1 MSEAPDRIVVDS
13 IDFQVS
19 CRRFTVRATITRD
32 RQLPVVDEFVLRL
45 LAILDRMAVSRMRAW
60 FGFTTSEMQTV
71 LTDMGRRNLVEIVID
86 DVQLAPAGRELFR
99 SSSTSG
105 VPHVVE
111 TSPIIENVWYDL
123 VSRNMVPRSRARSAD
138 YLIKVAELPEARD
151 MPEAFARAAFEEN
164 FRDYARRIRRFPD
177 PDAVN
182 LYSVSDVEGGIYGYQ
197 ILRADLVLDM
207 DRLRVRPT
215 FTDLNDSAANYN
227 KLTVAASDA
236 WRLQVGADT
245 ASNAAVEFERMTGDS
260 RFADVINNPDSTD
273 AWREALVS
281 LPLEGAEFIA
291 STGAPYLPRNFDR
304 LISMVGDFEA
314 SDQVCEVVWLRPN
327 GATWGRSLKV
337 GESLASIGHALRNA
351 GKRMRTTLVM
361 PRSTH
366 KTVRQNH
373 KRLFDR
379 GILLPQGHLPANM
392 EILLV
397 AGKVAL
403 VNVHLPVGSHSVP
416 VGGIVFNT
424 KRLARMSE
432 RLMASQVDGWE
443 QVWDAP
449 TSQTSAEHVE
459 QSSPR

>member
-1 MSEAPDRIVVDS
+1 MSEAPERIIIDAV
-13 IDFQVS
+13 DFQVS
-19 CRRFTVRATITRD
+19 CRRFTVRATITKD

-45 LAILDRMAVSRMRAW
+45 LAILDRMSVNRMRAW

-71 LTDMGRRNLVEIVID
+71 LTDMGRRNLVEIVND
-86 DVQLAPAGRELFR
+86 DIQLAPAGRELFR

-138 YLIKVAELPEARD
+138 YLVKVAELPEARD

-207 DRLRVRPT
+207 DRLRVRPM
-215 FTDLNDSAANYN
+215 FTDLDDSAANYN

-236 WRLQVGADT
+236 WHLQLGSDS
-245 ASNAAVEFERMTGDS
+245 ASNAGAEFERMTGDS
-260 RFADVINNPDSTD
+260 RFAGVIDNPDSTD
-273 AWREALVS
+273 AWRDALVS
-281 LPLEGAEFIA
+281 LPVQGAEFNA
-291 STGAPYLPRNFDR
+291 STGAPYLARNFDR
-304 LISMVGDFEA
+304 LIAAVGDFDTK
-314 SDQVCEVVWLRPN
+314 DQLCEVVWLRPN

-351 GKRMRTTLVM
+351 GKKMRTTLAM
-361 PRSTH
+361 PRSTQ
-366 KTVRQNH
+366 KTIRQNH

-379 GILLPQGHLPANM
+379 GTLLPQGHLPANM
-392 EILLV
+392 EILLI

-403 VNVHLPVGSHSVP
+403 VNVHLPIGTHSVP
-416 VGGIVFNT
+416 IGGIVFNA
-424 KRLARMSE
+424 KRLARISE
-432 RLMASQVDGWE
+432 RLTPGQVEGWE
-443 QVWDAP
+443 QIWEAP
-449 TSQTSAEHVE
+449 ASQSIAE
-459 QSSPR
+459 SLN